1 MRADAARH
9 MNPVEG
15 DIKCD
20 THNTCAHLD
29 DESLGAYVD
38 GELHGWARQAAADHL
53 RGCLACREA
62 AEAIAALGSA
72 VRRCESP
79 GWDVE
84 AMVALVDAGISRPE
98 AGAAGMVRAWRSRMV
113 EGALR
118 GSWAGRVAGWIRSR
132 RRLAFGLGI
141 AVIVLA
147 VSVLGIAGAAY
158 RRELTAQDKLLVDSH
173 YMVRS
178 GNVGALLVSYPRR

>member
-1 MRADAARH
+1 MRADAAGH
-9 MNPVEG
+9 MKPVEG
-15 DIKCD
+15 DIARD
-20 THNTCAHLD
+20 RHNTCVHLD

-38 GELHGWARQAAADHL
+38 GELCGWAGQAAADHL
-53 RGCLACREA
+53 RTCTACGQA

-72 VRRCESP
+72 ARRCESP
-79 GWDVE
+79 EWDVE
-84 AMVALVDAGISRPE
+84 AMVAQVEVGISGLE
-98 AGAAGMVRAWRSRMV
+98 AVGVARASRSQMA
-113 EGALR
+113 EGTIR
-118 GSWAGRVAGWIRSR
+118 GSWARRAAGWIRSHSR
-132 RRLAFGLGI
+132 FAFGLAI

-147 VSVLGIAGAAY
+147 VSALGIAGAAY

>member
-1 MRADAARH
+1 VRADAARH
-9 MNPVEG
+9 VKPVEG
-15 DIKCD
+15 DITRD
-20 THNTCAHLD
+20 RHNTCVHLD

-38 GELHGWARQAAADHL
+38 GELHGWAGQAAADHL
-53 RGCLACREA
+53 RTCSACREA
-62 AEAIAALGSA
+62 AEVIAALGGA

-79 GWDVE
+79 EWDVE
-84 AMVALVDAGISRPE
+84 AMVAQVEASISRSE
-98 AGAAGMVRAWRSRMV
+98 AVGMVRASRSRVV
-113 EGALR
+113 ESALW
-118 GSWAGRVAGWIRSR
+118 GGWAGRAAGWIRSH
-132 RRLAFGLGI
+132 RRLALGLGI
-141 AVIVLA
+141 VVIVLA

>member
-1 MRADAARH
+1 MRADAAQH
-9 MNPVEG
+9 MKPVDG
-15 DIKCD
+15 DIARD
-20 THNTCAHLD
+20 RHNTCVHLD

-53 RGCLACREA
+53 RTCAACREA

-72 VRRCESP
+72 ARHCESP
-79 GWDVE
+79 EWDVE
-84 AMVALVDAGISRPE
+84 AMVALVEAGISRHE
-98 AGAAGMVRAWRSRMV
+98 VAGVVRASRSQMV
-113 EGALR
+113 ESAPR
-118 GSWAGRVAGWIRSR
+118 GILGDRAAGWIRSR
-132 RRLAFGLGI
+132 RRFALGLGI

-178 GNVGALLVSYPRR
+178 GNVGTLLVSYPRR

>member
-1 MRADAARH
+1 MRADAARRVK
-9 MNPVEG
+9 PIEG
-15 DIKCD
+15 DITSD
-20 THNTCAHLD
+20 LHNTCVHLD
-29 DESLGAYVD
+29 DESLGAYAD
-38 GELHGWARQAAADHL
+38 GELHGRAGEAAADHL
-53 RGCLACREA
+53 RTCATCREA

-72 VRRCESP
+72 ARRCESP
-79 GWDVE
+79 DWDVE
-84 AMVALVDAGISRPE
+84 AMVAQVEASISRSE
-98 AGAAGMVRAWRSRMV
+98 AVGVVRASHGRMV

-118 GSWAGRVAGWIRSR
+118 GSWGDRVAGWIRSHR
-132 RRLAFGLGI
+132 RFAFGLGI

-147 VSVLGIAGAAY
+147 VSALGIAGAAY